1 MPPKQLQDLV
11 HDCPVVFV
19 PSDRPPSSSTKVDGV
34 FLGRSELRWDDP
46 SGLFTG
52 YRDSLAGSDSA
63 SAYRLT
69 IKPIYLDM
77 EDFFLQCARV
87 VRAPELTDFAQLL
100 VHIAMTVPL
109 PRALP
114 DVLRIFTII
123 GDMFTREPDLVK
135 LRTAEL
141 TQVLQTSSGAIPVK
155 GGRWVAPASRPMIA
169 DDKVTE
175 RLFTGKEGVNFVDLG
190 DRLGRNPATGKEGYV
205 GYQCSVSFCLYTSLC
220 HVILTQ
226 SLPTS
231 CHHDLS

>member
-11 HDCPVVFV
+11 HECPIIFV
-19 PSDRPPSSSTKVDGV
+19 PSDRPPNSSTKVDGV

-46 SGLFTG
+46 SGLFAG

-63 SAYRLT
+63 NAYRLT
-69 IKPIYLDM
+69 IRPIYQDM

-109 PRALP
+109 PKALP
-114 DVLRIFTII
+114 DALRIFTII

-135 LRTAEL
+135 VRMAEL

-155 GGRWVAPASRPMIA
+155 GGRWVAQTSRPMVA

-175 RLFTGKEGVNFVDLG
+175 RLFSGKEGVNFVDLG
-190 DRLGRNPATGKEGYV
+190 DRLGTGMRGRSPATGKEGYM
-205 GYQCSVSFCLYTSLC
+205 GYLCSVSCRLYTNL
-220 HVILTQ
+220 
-226 SLPTS
+226 
-231 CHHDLS
+231 